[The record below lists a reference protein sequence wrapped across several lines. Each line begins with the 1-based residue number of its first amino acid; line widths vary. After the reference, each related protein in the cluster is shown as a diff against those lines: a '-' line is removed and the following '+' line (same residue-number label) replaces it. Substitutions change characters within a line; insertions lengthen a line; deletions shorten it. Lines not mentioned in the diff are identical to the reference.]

1 MLWKNN
7 NMNETFTYIKILY
20 NSDKLI
26 YSLMQE
32 MKQQQQKQREIFVC
46 LRTCFEMTIRPQKS
60 EFKMKYILEIYKY
73 NQTLIKNSFFSYI
86 FEKLLYIND

>member
-1 MLWKNN
+1 MLWKNK

-26 YSLMQE
+26 YSLMQ
-32 MKQQQQKQREIFVC
+32 KQKQREIFVC

-86 FEKLLYIND
+86 FEKLLHIND

>member
-1 MLWKNN
+1 MLWKNK

-26 YSLMQE
+26 YSLM
-32 MKQQQQKQREIFVC
+32 QKQREIFVC

-86 FEKLLYIND
+86 FEK

>member
-1 MLWKNN
+1 MLWKNR

-20 NSDKLI
+20 NSDKVI
-26 YSLMQE
+26 YSVMQE
-32 MKQQQQKQREIFVC
+32 MKQQQKQREIFVC

-73 NQTLIKNSFFSYI
+73 NKTLIKNSFFSYI

>member
-1 MLWKNN
+1 MKTPLPKFPHHRGVP
-7 NMNETFTYIKILY
+7 EHHFGVKTPLLATL
-20 NSDKLI
+20 
-26 YSLMQE
+26 E
-32 MKQQQQKQREIFVC
+32 MKQQQKQREIFVC

-86 FEKLLYIND
+86 FEKLLYINN